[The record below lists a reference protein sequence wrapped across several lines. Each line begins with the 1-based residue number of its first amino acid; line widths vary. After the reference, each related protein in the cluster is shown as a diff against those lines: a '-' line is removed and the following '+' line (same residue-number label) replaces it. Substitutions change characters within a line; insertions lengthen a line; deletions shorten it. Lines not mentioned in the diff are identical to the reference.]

1 MKFSFVI
8 STQPTQFQAIAFD
21 PNFEGNAAH
30 LAQLGY
36 DGIELGVREPDKLD
50 VTNLKQTLAKYRLT
64 VPAIGTGQAFVEEQ
78 LSFTDP
84 DAAVRERAIARV
96 KTHIA
101 LAEQFCHSERSEESR
116 SLGERDAS
124 SQSFDS
130 ASLRS
135 GSLLSMTTS
144 SKPIV
149 IIGLIRG
156 KTWQSITREQAHAWM
171 VDALKTLAREA
182 QARGIRLVIEPINR
196 YETDWVNDVAGAL
209 TLIDDIGADNIGILF
224 DTFHANIEEPS
235 IEQSLRTC
243 GARLFHVH
251 VADSNRWYPGAGHTN
266 FASILATLREMKYAG
281 WVSAEILP
289 KPDVKRAADE
299 TYKTIKRLL

>member
-8 STQPTQFQAIAFD
+8 STQPTKFQAITFD

-30 LAQLGY
+30 LANLGY

-50 VTNLKQTLAKYRLT
+50 VADLQRTLAKYRLA

-84 DAAVRERAIARV
+84 DADVRARAIARV
-96 KTHIA
+96 QTHIA
-101 LAEQFCHSERSEESR
+101 LASVIARSTLSGAAFFAAESK
-116 SLGERDAS
+116 GRDEAVS
-124 SQSFDS
+124 NSRVGDCF
-130 ASLRS
+130 APLA
-135 GSLLSMTTS
+135 MT
-144 SKPIV
+144 KPLV

-156 KTWQSITREQAHAWM
+156 KTWAQITREQAHTWM
-171 VDALKTLAREA
+171 VDALKTLARDA
-182 QARGIRLVIEPINR
+182 KARGVRLVIEPINR

-209 TLIDDIGADNIGILF
+209 TLIEEIGADNVGVLF
-224 DTFHANIEEPS
+224 DTFHANIEEPN
-235 IEQSLRTC
+235 IEASLRAC

-266 FASILATLREMKYAG
+266 FASILATLCAMNYAG

-289 KPDVKRAADE
+289 KPDVKRAAAE
-299 TYKTIKRLL
+299 TYKTIKPLLGK

>member
-1 MKFSFVI
+1 MTAFCLVPCLRNMKLSFVI
-8 STQPTQFQAIAFD
+8 STQPTKFQAITFD

-50 VTNLKQTLAKYRLT
+50 VANLKQTLAKYRLT

-84 DAAVRERAIARV
+84 DASGARARDCARQDAHRARARV
-96 KTHIA
+96 
-101 LAEQFCHSERSEESR
+101 
-116 SLGERDAS
+116 
-124 SQSFDS
+124 
-130 ASLRS
+130 
-135 GSLLSMTTS
+135 
-144 SKPIV
+144 
-149 IIGLIRG
+149 
-156 KTWQSITREQAHAWM
+156 REQAHRHHRFDSWQDVADDFARAGAR
-171 VDALKTLAREA
+171 VDGGRAENTRARRA
-182 QARGIRLVIEPINR
+182 SARSIRLAIEPINR

-209 TLIDDIGADNIGILF
+209 TLIDEIGADNVGMLF

-235 IEQSLRTC
+235 IEKSLRAC

-289 KPDVKRAADE
+289 KPDVKRAAEE
-299 TYKTIKRLL
+299 TYKTIKPLL

>member
-1 MKFSFVI
+1 MRFSFVI
-8 STQPTQFQAIAFD
+8 STQPTKFQAITFD
-21 PNFEGNAAH
+21 PDFEGNAVH
-30 LAQLGY
+30 LANLGY

-50 VTNLKQTLAKYRLT
+50 VADLKRTLAKYRLT

-84 DAAVRERAIARV
+84 DVAVRERAVARV

-101 LAEQFCHSERSEESR
+101 LA
-116 SLGERDAS
+116 
-124 SQSFDS
+124 S
-130 ASLRS
+130 AFE
-135 GSLLSMTTS
+135 

-182 QARGIRLVIEPINR
+182 QVRGIRLVIEPINR

-209 TLIDDIGADNIGILF
+209 ALIDDIGADNVGILF

-235 IEQSLRTC
+235 IEKSLRAC

-251 VADSNRWYPGAGHTN
+251 IADSNRWYPGAGHTN
-266 FASILATLREMKYAG
+266 FVSILSTLREVKYAS

-289 KPDVKRAADE
+289 KPDVKRAAKE
-299 TYKTIKRLL
+299 TFKTIKPLL

>member
-1 MKFSFVI
+1 MKLSFVI
-8 STQPTQFQAIAFD
+8 STQPTRFQAIAFD

-30 LAQLGY
+30 LANLGY

-50 VTNLKQTLAKYRLT
+50 VADLKRTLAKYRLA
-64 VPAIGTGQAFVEEQ
+64 VPALGTGQAFVEEQ

-96 KTHIA
+96 KTHVA
-101 LAEQFCHSERSEESR
+101 LASVIARSSP
-116 SLGERDAS
+116 STPLPSTIA
-124 SQSFDS
+124 QDS
-130 ASLRS
+130 AHDAPL
-135 GSLLSMTTS
+135 
-144 SKPIV
+144 V

-156 KTWQSITREQAHAWM
+156 KTWAQITRDQAHAWM
-171 VDALKTLAREA
+171 VDALRDVARAARAQNVRLA
-182 QARGIRLVIEPINR
+182 IEPINR

-209 TLIDDIGADNIGILF
+209 TLIDEIGADAERVGILF
-224 DTFHANIEEPS
+224 DTFHANIEEPR
-235 IEQSLRTC
+235 IEDSLRAC

-266 FASILATLREMKYAG
+266 FASIVATLREMEYAG

-289 KPDVKRAADE
+289 KPDVKRAAEE
-299 TYKTIKRLL
+299 TYKTIKPLLGK

>member
-8 STQPTQFQAIAFD
+8 STQPTKFQAIAFD

-30 LAQLGY
+30 LANLGY
-36 DGIELGVREPDKLD
+36 DGIELGVREPEKLD
-50 VTNLKQTLAKYRLT
+50 VADLKQTLAKYRLT

-101 LAEQFCHSERSEESR
+101 LASVI
-116 SLGERDAS
+116 AS
-124 SQSFDS
+124 NPSTP
-130 ASLRS
+130 LRS
-135 GSLLSMTTS
+135 AQDAPL
-144 SKPIV
+144 V

-156 KTWQSITREQAHAWM
+156 KTWAQITREQAHVWM
-171 VDALKTLAREA
+171 VDALKDVARAASA
-182 QARGIRLVIEPINR
+182 QNVRLVIEPINR

-209 TLIDDIGADNIGILF
+209 TLIEEIGADNVGILF
-224 DTFHANIEEPS
+224 DTFHANIEESS
-235 IEQSLRTC
+235 IEASLRAC

-266 FASILATLREMKYAG
+266 FASVVTTLREMKYTS

-289 KPDVKRAADE
+289 KPDVKHAAEE
-299 TYKTIKRLL
+299 TFKTIKPLL

>member
-1 MKFSFVI
+1 MKLSFVI
-8 STQPTQFQAIAFD
+8 STQPTKFQAIAFD
-21 PNFEGNAAH
+21 PNLEGNAAH
-30 LAQLGY
+30 LANLGY

-50 VTNLKQTLAKYRLT
+50 VADLKRTLAKCRLT

-101 LAEQFCHSERSEESR
+101 LAAQFCHSERSEESP
-116 SLGERDAS
+116 SILQGDAS
-124 SQSFDS
+124 S
-130 ASLRS
+130 RKT
-135 GSLLSMTTS
+135 LLSMTM
-144 SKPIV
+144 PLV

-156 KTWQSITREQAHAWM
+156 KTWAQITRDQAHVWM
-171 VDALKTLAREA
+171 VDALKMLAREA
-182 QARGIRLVIEPINR
+182 QVRGIRLVIEPINR

-209 TLIDDIGADNIGILF
+209 TLIDEIGTDNVGILF

-235 IEQSLRTC
+235 MEASLRTC

-266 FASILATLREMKYAG
+266 FVSILATLREIEYAG

-289 KPDVKRAADE
+289 KPDVKRAAEE
-299 TYKTIKRLL
+299 TFKTIKPLL

>member
-1 MKFSFVI
+1 MKLSFVI
-8 STQPTQFQAIAFD
+8 STQPTKFQAITFD
-21 PNFEGNAAH
+21 PNFERNAAH

-50 VTNLKQTLAKYRLT
+50 VADLKRTLAKYRLT

-101 LAEQFCHSERSEESR
+101 LAAQF
-116 SLGERDAS
+116 DA
-124 SQSFDS
+124 
-130 ASLRS
+130 L
-135 GSLLSMTTS
+135 
-144 SKPIV
+144 V

-171 VDALKTLAREA
+171 VDALKTLARDAKE
-182 QARGIRLVIEPINR
+182 REIRLAIEPINR
-196 YETDWVNDVAGAL
+196 YETDWANDVASAL
-209 TLIDDIGADNIGILF
+209 ALIDDIGADNVGILF
-224 DTFHANIEEPS
+224 DTFHANIEEPR
-235 IEQSLRTC
+235 IEQSLRAC

-289 KPDVKRAADE
+289 KPDVKRAAAE
-299 TYKTIKRLL
+299 TFKTIKPLLDK